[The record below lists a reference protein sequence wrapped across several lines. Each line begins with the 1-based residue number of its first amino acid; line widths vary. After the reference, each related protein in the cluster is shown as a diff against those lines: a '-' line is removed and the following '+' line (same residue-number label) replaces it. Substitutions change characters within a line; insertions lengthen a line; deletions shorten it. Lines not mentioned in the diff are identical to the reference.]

1 MVISK
6 ISVPRQGDINSYIG
20 KVITKNNKSIEDD
33 SNIIGYIAD
42 AIDFPDG
49 YYLTLHLYDDC
60 VGLRKEFLQGELLSM
75 EFNTNI
81 NNKPKKDV
89 FKFLDMLNNSKVRY
103 SFSRN
108 IKDSQQENIEYTV
121 IKLPYDYISFYF
133 SEETGK
139 LIKIENERR
148 VKKHG
153 RT

>member
-20 KVITKNNKSIEDD
+20 KVVTKNNKSIEDD

-42 AIDFPDG
+42 AIDFPDC

-60 VGLRKEFLQGELLSM
+60 VSLRKEFLQGELLSM

-103 SFSRN
+103 SISRN
-108 IKDSQQENIEYTV
+108 IKDAQQENILYTI
-121 IKLPYDYISFYF
+121 IKLPYDYVSFYF

-139 LIKIENERR
+139 LIKIENERS
-148 VKKHG
+148 
-153 RT
+153 